1 MKDLRP
7 RGPRL
12 GIPEIEAVG
21 DTGGNVGDVVVVVG
35 AGTTSVGL
43 ADSIAF
49 GDAVGASDGLKDDSE
64 VGGVVGCS
72 EVELGPSVGEDV
84 GDVVVVVGAGTTSV
98 GLADSI
104 AFGDAVGASDGLK
117 DDSEVGG
124 VVGCSEV
131 ELGPSVGEELGG
143 VISGERVGMSLMETG
158 GMVGFGFT
166 TRVGEMVG
174 SDGEVVGN
182 SEVGRQLEFGEL
194 DGVGE

>member
-21 DTGGNVGDVVVVVG
+21 DTGGN
-35 AGTTSVGL
+35 
-43 ADSIAF
+43 
-49 GDAVGASDGLKDDSE
+49 
-64 VGGVVGCS
+64 
-72 EVELGPSVGEDV
+72 V